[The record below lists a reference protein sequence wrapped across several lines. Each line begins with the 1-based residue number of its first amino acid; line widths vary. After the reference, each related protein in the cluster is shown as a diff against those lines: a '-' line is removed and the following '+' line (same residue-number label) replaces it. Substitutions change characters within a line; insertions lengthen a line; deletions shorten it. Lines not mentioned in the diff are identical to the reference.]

1 MRTPVEGQLEPM
13 RPVGP
18 QCFVDWRFVKAGFVG
33 WYADAD
39 RVGVWEP
46 APENTVGRP
55 EAPYGVRLQA
65 QPADETVGPNMARD
79 KPWEYTYHI
88 NTVLYDEGLYRA
100 WYECV
105 PEDHFRGLDVGWPK
119 GHGNLMCYAESD
131 DGFNWRKPALGL
143 APYHGEENTNIVYG
157 RELSPNGLHG
167 GSVFKDPSAPPA
179 ERYKLIYMG
188 SSEESDAAGWRA
200 KMAERF
206 GEDLDPMTAR
216 NSGQSGRL
224 LGATGHLD
232 RERRPQVN
240 WMAGAVS
247 PDGLHWTGLAE
258 PLMVHFSDTLNTA
271 YWDASLGRYVGYFR
285 TWRYGRRCVGRAE
298 TEDFRFWPST
308 PDTVLQA
315 PLERH
320 PSDDVYT
327 NAKVIYPGSGNT
339 HLMFPAI
346 YHRLDDSREVYMA
359 SSVDGINWQWVP
371 SAGPVVGRGEMGGW
385 NGGDISTSQ
394 GLVPLSG
401 GRIAVPVVGYVH
413 AHKFPRGSEPFGAPG
428 WATWREGR
436 LAALEADE
444 LGEFATIEMVIE
456 GSQLSLNLK
465 CREAGSVLVELRD
478 AGGQPLAGYTFADAD
493 PICDDSVDRRVT
505 WRGEAN
511 IGRLSGQ
518 PISLAFRMS
527 KTQLFA
533 FQLI

>member
-13 RPVGP
+13 RPEGP

-33 WYADAD
+33 WYADD
-39 RVGVWEP
+39 QRVGVWEP

-55 EAPYGVRLQA
+55 EAPFGVQLRA
-65 QPADETVGPNMARD
+65 QPAEETVGPNMPRD

-88 NTVLYDEGLYRA
+88 NTVLYDEGIYRA

-167 GSVFKDPSAPPA
+167 GSVFKDPSAPPG

-188 SSEESDAAGWRA
+188 SAEESDSAAWRE

-206 GEDLDPMTAR
+206 GEDLDPMSAR
-216 NSGQSGRL
+216 DGGQSGRL

-232 RERRPQVN
+232 RDRRPQVN

-271 YWDASLGRYVGYFR
+271 YWDASLERYVGYFR

-346 YHRLDDSREVYMA
+346 YHRLDDSREVHMA

-371 SAGPVVGRGEMGGW
+371 YDGPVVGRGEMGSW

-394 GLVPLSG
+394 GLVPLAG
-401 GRIAVPVVGYVH
+401 QRIAVPVVGYVH

-428 WATWREGR
+428 WATWKEGR

-444 LGEFATIEMVIE
+444 LGAFATIELVFE
-456 GSQLSLNLK
+456 ASELSLNLK
-465 CREAGSVLVELRD
+465 CREAGSVRVELRD
-478 AGGQPLAGYTFADAD
+478 GAGQPLAGYTFADAD

-511 IGRLSGQ
+511 IGQFAGQ

-527 KTQLFA
+527 KTQLFS
-533 FQLI
+533 FQLH